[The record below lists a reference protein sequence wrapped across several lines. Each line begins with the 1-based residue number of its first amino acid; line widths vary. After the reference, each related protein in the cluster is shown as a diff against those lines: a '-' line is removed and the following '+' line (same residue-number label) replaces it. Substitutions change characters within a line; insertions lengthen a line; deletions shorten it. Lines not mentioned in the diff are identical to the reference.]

1 MRAIIIGAGKM
12 GYSLAR
18 LLAKEG
24 YNVVVIEQDQERG
37 NVVQDNLDISVL
49 TGNGASIAT
58 LQAAGVDQTDL
69 LIAVTEI
76 DEVNM
81 IACLLAK
88 HVGVAKTVARVRN
101 PEYLEENHT
110 GKGLI
115 SGIDLIINPELVTA
129 HEIAHLIDAPEAL
142 DVAYYAK
149 KHIQLLELRV
159 TPGHPLIEQTIQHL
173 KYEKPF
179 LIAAI
184 IRSDEVIIPRGTD
197 KILAEDR
204 ILLLA
209 QTEHMPLVEKYL
221 GFEREKAGKIMILG
235 GGLTTLYLAQTL
247 EKQKYSNI
255 TIIEKDYADCVRL
268 SEALHASLVL
278 MGDAT
283 DLDLLRK
290 EGVEETDVLVCI
302 TDNDKVNLLAC
313 LIAKSLGVRHTISQV
328 RRSDYIA
335 LMNTVGIDIG
345 VSPRLLTANAILK
358 FIKGSAN
365 LLSVTLLNHGGAE
378 MLEIHVTETSSVVS
392 TKLKDMNCPK
402 GALIGAIMRGDQV
415 LIAKGD
421 DVLMPDD
428 HITVFSA
435 PEKIDAVL
443 RLFKEA
449 K

>member
-24 YNVVVIEQDQERG
+24 YDVVVIERNAERG
-37 NVVQDNLDISVL
+37 GVVQDNLDINVL

-58 LQAAGVDQTDL
+58 LQAAGVAQTDL

-88 HVGVAKTVARVRN
+88 QAGVEKTVARVRN
-101 PEYLEENHT
+101 PEYLEEGES

-129 HEIAHLIDAPEAL
+129 REVAELVGAPEAL

-149 KHIQLLELRV
+149 GHVQLLELRIL
-159 TPGHPLIEQTIQHL
+159 PGHPLIDRHIQDL
-173 KYEKPF
+173 AYEKPF

-184 IRSDEVIIPRGTD
+184 VRRDHVIIPRGTD
-197 KILAEDR
+197 QILADDR
-204 ILLLA
+204 IFLLA
-209 QTEHMPLVEKYL
+209 QTEHMPLVEEAL
-221 GFEREKAGKIMILG
+221 GFLREKAEKIMILG
-235 GGLTTLYLAQTL
+235 GELSTLYLAKAL
-247 EKQKYSNI
+247 EKQKYTNI

-268 SEALHASLVL
+268 SEELDSSLVI

-290 EGVEETDVLVCI
+290 EGVAEADVLVCM
-302 TDNDKVNLLAC
+302 TDNDKVNMLAC
-313 LIAKSLGVRHTISQV
+313 LIAKSLGVKHTISQV
-328 RRSDYIA
+328 RQSDYIA
-335 LMNTVGIDIG
+335 LMATVGIDVG
-345 VSPRLLTANAILK
+345 VSPRILTANAILK

-365 LLSVTLLNHGGAE
+365 LLSMTLLNHGGAE
-378 MLEIHVTETSSVVS
+378 MLEIHVTKASSAVS
-392 TKLKDMNCPK
+392 KKLKDMNFPK
-402 GALIGAIMRGDQV
+402 GALIGSIMRGDQV

-421 DVLMPDD
+421 DALMPED
-428 HITVFSA
+428 HITVFTV
-435 PEKIDAVL
+435 PERIDAVL
-443 RLFKEA
+443 KLFK
-449 K
+449 